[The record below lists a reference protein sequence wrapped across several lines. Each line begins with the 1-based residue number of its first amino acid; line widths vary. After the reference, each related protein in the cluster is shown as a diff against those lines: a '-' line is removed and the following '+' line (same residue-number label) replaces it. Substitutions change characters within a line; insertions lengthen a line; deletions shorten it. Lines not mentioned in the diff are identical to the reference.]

1 MRKYMAYC
9 WSKLNNVPSKV
20 HSFKSHH
27 FTYLLFVFA
36 VRVLL
41 VFKLLPL
48 HIYVILCFMDSTWML
63 IYVFVIVVI
72 YDQPQSL
79 SGIQIPKIC
88 LGVPKFV

>member
-1 MRKYMAYC
+1 M
-9 WSKLNNVPSKV
+9 
-20 HSFKSHH
+20 
-27 FTYLLFVFA
+27 FA

-41 VFKLLPL
+41 VFNLLPL
-48 HIYVILCFMDSTWML
+48 HIYVIHLCFMDSTWML